1 MCAPAYSHLTYVCA
15 TQYMLV
21 CVSQFMASQH
31 YCRHSTIMSN
41 EGASIR
47 AMSDISDRTA
57 FNNGHRQQR
66 QTDGERKKEK
76 KKRMQRKDG
85 ATAAK
90 DWDR

>member
-1 MCAPAYSHLTYVCA
+1 
-15 TQYMLV
+15 MLV

-31 YCRHSTIMSN
+31 YYMHSTIMSN

-66 QTDGERKKEK
+66 QTDRQTEKERKKK
-76 KKRMQRKDG
+76 LMQGKDG
-85 ATAAK
+85 GTAAK
-90 DWDR
+90 DGDR